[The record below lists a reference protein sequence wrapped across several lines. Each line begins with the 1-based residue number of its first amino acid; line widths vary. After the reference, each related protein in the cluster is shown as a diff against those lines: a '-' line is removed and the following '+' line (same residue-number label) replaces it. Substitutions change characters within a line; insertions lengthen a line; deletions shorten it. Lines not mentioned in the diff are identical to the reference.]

1 MKCRILQKKK
11 IVYMKLV
18 NEYFSVISTCLG
30 GLSPRYR
37 HPIHDICFERR

>member
-18 NEYFSVISTCLG
+18 NEYLSVISTCLG
-30 GLSPRYR
+30 ELSRR
-37 HPIHDICFERR
+37 CQHPNLDICFERH

>member
-30 GLSPRYR
+30 GLSRR
-37 HPIHDICFERR
+37 CQHPNRDICFERR

>member
-18 NEYFSVISTCLG
+18 NEYFSVISTCPG
-30 GLSPRYR
+30 GLSRR
-37 HPIHDICFERR
+37 CQRQCRDICSEQH